1 MPRRILNVDSE
12 RWEVSP
18 SGRVSV
24 YGRDQFGLIFEQGA
38 GPQRRRRVTRF
49 SPVGP
54 RSPDRAFQELTEREL
69 LELFRQSQPAWTAP
83 EADYA
88 AH

>member
-1 MPRRILNVDSE
+1 MARRTITVEGE
-12 RWEVSP
+12 RWEVYP

-24 YGRDQFGLIFEQGA
+24 YGRDQFGLIFEHGT
-38 GPQRRRRVTRF
+38 GPQRGRRVTHY
-49 SPVGP
+49 SPLGS
-54 RSPDRAFQELTEREL
+54 RAPDRAFMELAERDL

-83 EADYA
+83 EVNYA